1 MKLLP
6 RKVTFQLTPLLDLL
20 LIVIFAQYLEMRNS
34 SADAQEQA
42 AKEATRNQSELRAA
56 TASNASLQRDLE
68 AARKLAADRN
78 RAIADLNR
86 KLNTDEGRQKLLE
99 DQRNLLARQMA
110 KLFDMPEKELAKV
123 LKPLFTR
130 DGPRRKQQIK
140 KIEARIAKLRKSDP
154 HRILRHVVKHQ
165 ELLKRADIWEI
176 HIARDNTATVS
187 IDGKSSKVTYSA
199 TPIKTTGDK
208 EKDDAEY
215 RRYFRELKADFVRK
229 MVAYY
234 KSLPQTKNVII
245 VLLSEGK
252 GVTGFTYRAA
262 RDGMA
267 DVGLRIATEAGGRVQ
282 IVTAEL
288 GEVPLQPTSN

>member
-1 MKLLP
+1 MTLLP

-20 LIVIFAQYLEMRNS
+20 LIVIFAQYLEMRDE
-34 SADAQEQA
+34 SAAAKTQA
-42 AKEATRNQSELRAA
+42 AEKATENKDALSQARRTNEA
-56 TASNASLQRDLE
+56 LQAKLE
-68 AARKLAADRN
+68 VSQQAVRN
-78 RAIADLNR
+78 RDNDIANLKR
-86 KLNTDEGRQKLLE
+86 RLESDEERQKMLR
-99 DQRNLLARQMA
+99 DQRNLLAKQMA
-110 KLFDMPEKELAKV
+110 KLFGMPEKELAKV

-130 DGPRRKQQIK
+130 DGPRRKQEIK
-140 KIEARIAKLRKSDP
+140 KIEERIAKLRKSDP
-154 HRILRHVVKHQ
+154 HRILRHVVKYQ

-176 HIARDNTATVS
+176 HIARDNTATIS
-187 IDGKSSKVTYSA
+187 IDGKSSKVAYSA

-208 EKDDAEY
+208 EKDDAEF
-215 RRYFRELKADFVRK
+215 RRYFRQLKGDFVRR

-267 DVGLRIATEAGGRVQ
+267 DVSLRIATEAGGRVQ

-288 GEVPLQPTSN
+288 GEVPLQPASP